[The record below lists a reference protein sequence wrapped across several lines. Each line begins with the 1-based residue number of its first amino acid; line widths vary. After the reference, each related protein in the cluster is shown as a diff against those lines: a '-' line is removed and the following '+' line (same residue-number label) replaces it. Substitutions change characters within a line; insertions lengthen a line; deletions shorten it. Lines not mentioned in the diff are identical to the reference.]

1 MDHAR
6 LIYIPIQYN
15 SNKRYVIK
23 SRDIQY
29 VMKHMNSANR
39 NLEM

>member
-15 SNKRYVIK
+15 SNKRYIK